1 MPPTSSPAQPG
12 NVSQPSSRFSSVNI
26 FKRNYEKYDG
36 VPLVNIYLLNL
47 LFTLMF
53 LFLSYSSWAHIFQ
66 HTGPWDSANSAA
78 WFMWGSCSV
87 ISFIG
92 IRRPLKMLPI
102 VLFEIVYKTAWLIVV
117 ALPLYQRHELAASP
131 NAGMANVFILVI
143 LPIVAMPWRY
153 FFRTFIVDKQVAD
166 AKFIAVKQ

>member
-1 MPPTSSPAQPG
+1 MQPPISATQSGDIIQR
-12 NVSQPSSRFSSVNI
+12 SSRFSLFNI
-26 FKRNYEKYDG
+26 FKRNYEHYDG
-36 VPLVNIYLLNL
+36 VPPINIYLLKL

-53 LFLSYSSWAHIFQ
+53 FFLTYDSWSHIFH
-66 HTGPWDSANSAA
+66 HTGHWDPANSAA

-87 ISFIG
+87 IAVIG

-117 ALPLYQRHELAASP
+117 AYPLYQRNELAGTP
-131 NAGMANVFILVI
+131 TEGMAHNFMLVI

-153 FFRTFIVDKQVAD
+153 FFRTYIVDKRAAPLV
-166 AKFIAVKQ
+166 

>member
-1 MPPTSSPAQPG
+1 MQSPDLAAQSDDG
-12 NVSQPSSRFSSVNI
+12 VQRRSRFSLFNA
-26 FKRNYEKYDG
+26 FKPDYIRYDG
-36 VPLVNIYLLNL
+36 VPPINIYLLKL

-53 LFLSYSSWAHIFQ
+53 LFLTYDSWTHILH
-66 HTGPWDSANSAA
+66 HTGPWDPANSAA

-117 ALPLYQRHELAASP
+117 AYPLYQRNELTGSP
-131 NAGMANVFILVI
+131 AEEMAHNFMLVV

-153 FFRTFIVDKQVAD
+153 FFRTYIVDKRPA
-166 AKFIAVKQ
+166 